1 MSTFDS
7 AFGRLV
13 TLLLRQAPVDT
24 QFTVLRSCVAATR
37 DAGAVLAPSSD
48 GLRVDGYLT
57 TDPGNTQE
65 LNLRLLAHGVA
76 SVSVAVGCEPAE
88 LVALAWG
95 LAAEP
100 DPSQLGTSVR
110 LMMLASPTRS
120 VHCEFQQAG
129 ADVPGLLPP
138 TPPRRLSSPIGVT
151 TGPAFTAT
159 TTPVDLELTRTIV
172 AYTASTAVPE
182 SLDAIFGRLTKVNT
196 TVDGSPVLDAFIAYG
211 DACVEDRRH
220 ADLVTFLRAVVEHEA
235 HEAHR
240 ERKVLL
246 SSVLRRFNSTLA
258 LGRVTGQLV
267 SEQAREAL
275 TVLVAYGTAGADAVI
290 EALVAAQLKRH
301 RQAYLAALREMPVAT
316 STLQHMLADGR
327 WYIIRNAAYLIGELK
342 IGELGDA
349 LVALKG
355 HADARARAAVLVA
368 LGRLGTPRAVSAL
381 QMGLRDPS
389 PEVRDQAAQAL
400 GGLPAGRAVP
410 IAQHALR
417 TEADDTVRASLFMAL
432 GRAGTDEAIRHLEEA
447 ARPGGKL
454 IGRKPVAVRRAAVLA
469 LMVSENPFAQ
479 VILAEL
485 RQDADPEIRTAA
497 TSPPPRR
504 PTVVTPLGT
513 VVIDG

>member
-1 MSTFDS
+1 MSSAFDS
-7 AFGRLV
+7 AFGRFL
-13 TLLLRQAPVDT
+13 TLLLRQSPVDT
-24 QFTVLRSCVAATR
+24 QYTVLRSCVAATR
-37 DAGAVLAPSSD
+37 DAGAVLSPSAD

-65 LNLRLLAHGVA
+65 LNLRLLGHGVA
-76 SVSVAVGCEPAE
+76 SVSVAMGCEPAE

-100 DPSQLGTSVR
+100 DPTQLGTSVR

-120 VHCEFQQAG
+120 VHVEFGPTG

-138 TPPRRLSSPIGVT
+138 TPPRRVSTPISVAVVT
-151 TGPAFTAT
+151 PMDVELQRSIVSYTAT
-159 TTPVDLELTRTIV
+159 TV
-172 AYTASTAVPE
+172 VPD
-182 SLDAIFGRLTKVNT
+182 SLDAIFQRLQKVHT

-220 ADLVTFLRAVVEHEA
+220 TDLVTFLRSVVEHEA
-235 HEAHR
+235 HESHR

-246 SSVLRRFNSTLA
+246 SSVLRRFGSTLA

-267 SEQAREAL
+267 GDQAREAL
-275 TVLVAYGTAGADAVI
+275 TVLIAYGTSGADAVI

-316 STLQHMLADGR
+316 STVQHMLADGR
-327 WYIIRNAAYLIGELK
+327 WYIIRNAAFLIGELR
-342 IGELGDA
+342 IAELGDQ
-349 LVALKG
+349 LVALRAHPDG
-355 HADARARAAVLVA
+355 RARAAVLVA
-368 LGRLGTPRAVSAL
+368 LGKLGTPRAVSAL

-389 PEVRDQAAQAL
+389 SEVRDQAAQAL
-400 GGLPAGRAVP
+400 GALPAGRAVP

-417 TEADDTVRASLFMAL
+417 TESDDTVRASLLLAL
-432 GRAGTDEAIRHLEEA
+432 GRAGTEEAIRHLEEA

-469 LMVSENPFAQ
+469 LLASENPFAQ

-485 RQDADPEIRTAA
+485 RHDADPEIRAA
-497 TSPPPRR
+497 ASTPPPRR
-504 PTVVTPLGT
+504 ATVVTPLGA
-513 VVIDG
+513 VAIDG